1 MKIKRLLSQ
10 ILANRKNRLLY
21 IVDASWE
28 IFILLFPVW
37 FILSNGKA
45 RLAETLGGNR
55 DLASQH
61 DLCRKSNYIYNR
73 KKGGCKIRLGSQT
86 IPYKSISN
94 AANELC
100 GISLSKDMLCLLS
113 LKFLNNKEES
123 MEKRKGVSKLIVSIL
138 LLMILMIYIVTSVE
152 LYKAGE
158 PERARQYYNQLINE
172 SCQATFDVASIEF
185 GKDCSWAFQDIGYE
199 IKCELN
205 NPVNELEASLAQKGW
220 NCSLFPEEMTR
231 EILSNTDFRREMYQ
245 LNSSKKSYWLYLD
258 VDALQHGK
266 KDDRISAFQY
276 STPHYLVALYI
287 PEDNVLYYLE
297 YSI

>member
-1 MKIKRLLSQ
+1 
-10 ILANRKNRLLY
+10 
-21 IVDASWE
+21 
-28 IFILLFPVW
+28 
-37 FILSNGKA
+37 
-45 RLAETLGGNR
+45 
-55 DLASQH
+55 
-61 DLCRKSNYIYNR
+61 
-73 KKGGCKIRLGSQT
+73 
-86 IPYKSISN
+86 
-94 AANELC
+94 
-100 GISLSKDMLCLLS
+100 
-113 LKFLNNKEES
+113 

-138 LLMILMIYIVTSVE
+138 LLMILMIYIVTSIE

-172 SCQATFDVASIEF
+172 RCQATFDVASIEF
-185 GKDCSWAFQDIGYE
+185 GKDCSWVFQDIGYE

-276 STPHYLVALYI
+276 RTPHYLVALYI
-287 PEDNVLYYLE
+287 PEDNVLYYLMSTE
-297 YSI
+297 

>member
-1 MKIKRLLSQ
+1 
-10 ILANRKNRLLY
+10 
-21 IVDASWE
+21 
-28 IFILLFPVW
+28 
-37 FILSNGKA
+37 
-45 RLAETLGGNR
+45 
-55 DLASQH
+55 
-61 DLCRKSNYIYNR
+61 
-73 KKGGCKIRLGSQT
+73 
-86 IPYKSISN
+86 
-94 AANELC
+94 
-100 GISLSKDMLCLLS
+100 
-113 LKFLNNKEES
+113 
-123 MEKRKGVSKLIVSIL
+123 MEKRKGVSKLIVAIL

-158 PERARQYYNQLINE
+158 PERERQHYNQLINE
-172 SCQATFDVASIEF
+172 RCQATFDVASIEF
-185 GKDCSWAFQDIGYE
+185 GKDCSWVFQDIGYE

-220 NCSLFPEEMTR
+220 NCSLFPEAMTR

>member
-1 MKIKRLLSQ
+1 MEQ
-10 ILANRKNRLLY
+10 NM
-21 IVDASWE
+21 
-28 IFILLFPVW
+28 
-37 FILSNGKA
+37 
-45 RLAETLGGNR
+45 
-55 DLASQH
+55 H
-61 DLCRKSNYIYNR
+61 
-73 KKGGCKIRLGSQT
+73 
-86 IPYKSISN
+86 
-94 AANELC
+94 
-100 GISLSKDMLCLLS
+100 MLCLLS

-123 MEKRKGVSKLIVSIL
+123 MEKRKGVSKLIVAIL

-158 PERARQYYNQLINE
+158 PERAKQYYNQLINE

-185 GKDCSWAFQDIGYE
+185 GKDCSWVFQDIGYE

-220 NCSLFPEEMTR
+220 NCSLFPGEMTR

-266 KDDRISAFQY
+266 KDDQISAFQY